1 MKVFIAGATGV
12 VGSRLVP
19 ELVRRGHE
27 VVGTTRTPGKTDRL
41 IQLGATPVVL
51 DALDGVA
58 VKDAVVAAE
67 PDVIV
72 HQLTA
77 IPESV
82 DPRKVDQVFEPTNRL
97 RTQGLDHLL
106 EAARATGVRR
116 VVAQSFQMWTSA
128 RTGRPIQTEDD
139 PIESDPPAS
148 VRETLASIVY
158 VERSL
163 AAATDLEGLALRYGI
178 FYGPGTGIGEGGSI
192 LELLRKRRFPLVGR
206 SNGVW
211 SFIHVDDVA
220 SATAAAIERGDA
232 GVYNVADDDPA
243 SVSLWLPD
251 LASAIGAPPPR
262 RVPVWLARVLAG
274 ETAVAMMT
282 QVRGASNVKAK
293 RELGWQPRF
302 ASWREGFRSGL
313 E

>member
-27 VVGTTRTPGKTDRL
+27 VVGTTRTPGKTERL
-41 IQLGATPVVL
+41 TQLGATPVVL

-58 VKDAVVAAE
+58 VKGAVAAAE

-77 IPESV
+77 IPDNV
-82 DPRKVDQVFEPTNRL
+82 DPRKVDKVFEPTNRL
-97 RTQGLDHLL
+97 RTEGLNHLV
-106 EAARATGVRR
+106 EAARAPGVRR
-116 VVAQSFQMWTSA
+116 VVAQSFQMWTAA
-128 RTGRPIQTEDD
+128 RSGSRIQSEDD
-139 PIESDPPAS
+139 PVESDPPAS
-148 VRETLASIVY
+148 VRETLATIVY

-163 AAATDLEGLALRYGI
+163 AAATDLEGLSLRYGI

-192 LELLRKRRFPLVGR
+192 IELIRKRRFPLVGR

-220 SATAAAIERGDA
+220 SATAAAIERGAA
-232 GVYNVADDDPA
+232 GVYNVTDDDPA
-243 SVSLWLPD
+243 PVSLWLPE

-262 RVPVWLARVLAG
+262 RVPQWLARMLAG

-282 QVRGASNVKAK
+282 EVRGASNAKAK
-293 RELGWQPRF
+293 RELGWQPKF